1 MTHEDWELIAWL
13 LFASTAIAFAWEALT
28 ARDNKTKDKED

>member
-13 LFASTAIAFAWEALT
+13 LFASTAITFAWEALT
-28 ARDNKTKDKED
+28 TKDKKNKNDML